1 MSPFSLLQS
10 MKITIIEPKISV
22 EEALKQ
28 VEENQP
34 TPNHYDDTPQGE
46 AEFWEDYWQG
56 DIQAWAYHEA
66 MGDR

>member
-10 MKITIIEPKISV
+10 MKITIIEPTIST

-34 TPNHYDDTPQGE
+34 NPNHYADTPEGE
-46 AEFWEDYWQG
+46 AEFWEDYWER
-56 DIQAWAYHEA
+56 DYQAWVYHEA
-66 MGDR
+66 IGDR